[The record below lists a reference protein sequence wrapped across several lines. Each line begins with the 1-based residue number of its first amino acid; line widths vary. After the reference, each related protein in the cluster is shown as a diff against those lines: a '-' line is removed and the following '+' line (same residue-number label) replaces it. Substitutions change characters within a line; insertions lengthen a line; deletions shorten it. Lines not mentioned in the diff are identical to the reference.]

1 MCMAVWPSMSIMA
14 ILSLSVLSLSH
25 SGASFMIERPVY
37 RANESDP
44 QVEVCVV
51 TDSMFQRNITI
62 TLTAR
67 NGSATSE
74 IARSVVS

>member
-1 MCMAVWPSMSIMA
+1 
-14 ILSLSVLSLSH
+14 
-25 SGASFMIERPVY
+25 MIERPIY

-44 QVEVCVV
+44 RVEVCVV
-51 TDSMFQRNITI
+51 TESEFQRNITI

-74 IARSVVS
+74 IARAVVSCY